1 MKKLFCMIALG
12 AISLTSVFAA
22 VPINHALQTDTT
34 KVKSNSKKIKTHTPK
49 AKPDSLRMR

>member
-1 MKKLFCMIALG
+1 MIALG

-22 VPINHALQTDTT
+22 VPVNHALQTDTT

-49 AKPDSLRMR
+49 AKPDSLKMR